1 MKPGGGGKPGDA
13 LAERIKADFGGL
25 DDFRKDFVDAA
36 TSQFGS
42 GWAWLIAE
50 DGRLKIVT
58 TPDAENPLANGQYA
72 LLTVDVWEHAYYL
85 DYQNARAD
93 FVGNVL
99 EHLVNWEFVAKNWNE
114 AGSGAN
120 EALAQTA

>member
-1 MKPGGGGKPGDA
+1 M
-13 LAERIKADFGGL
+13 
-25 DDFRKDFVDAA
+25 DAA

-50 DGRLKIVT
+50 NGRLKIVT
-58 TPDAENPLANGQYA
+58 TPDAENPLANGQHA

-99 EHLVNWEFVAKNWNE
+99 EHLVNWEFVAKNWKE
-114 AGSGAN
+114 ATSGAD